1 MQGAWIGSLIPGGE
15 MKILHVVWYSQKKK
29 KNNFVS
35 VFMEEYWCVVFL
47 CYFSGFGVKSVLK
60 SQCGTS
66 YCVYFKESKL
76 LAIAGA
82 IRDRDLI
89 LGLERSPREGHGN
102 LLQYCWGIPWTG
114 EPGRRQ
120 SIPSQSTGHNWS
132 DLACMH
138 DITVCIVKCFFFNF
152 LEEFI

>member
-15 MKILHVVWYSQKKK
+15 MKILHVVWYGQKKK
-29 KNNFVS
+29 KKNFVS

-120 SIPSQSTGHNWS
+120 SMPSQSTGHN
-132 DLACMH
+132 
-138 DITVCIVKCFFFNF
+138 
-152 LEEFI
+152 